1 MEEEIELIKDEEL
14 REFAKYCMER
24 VPEYFFHVAASST
37 GKYHPDY
44 TLGEGGLV
52 RHVKA
57 AVKIA
62 DCLLSLEQ
70 NQGLNRDCI
79 IFALIFHDC
88 LKHGKEDS
96 GYTVHEHP
104 ELAADF
110 ISDMY
115 DEYPNANCLYNDQ
128 INNICE
134 CIDSHMGEWNTST
147 RSDRILPKPRAEE
160 EQFVHMCDYLAS
172 RKFITIEVGD

>member
-14 REFAKYCMER
+14 KKFAKYCMDK

-37 GKYHPDY
+37 GKYHPAY

-70 NQGLNRDCI
+70 NKNLD
-79 IFALIFHDC
+79 
-88 LKHGKEDS
+88 KK
-96 GYTVHEHP
+96 
-104 ELAADF
+104 
-110 ISDMY
+110 
-115 DEYPNANCLYNDQ
+115 
-128 INNICE
+128 
-134 CIDSHMGEWNTST
+134 
-147 RSDRILPKPRAEE
+147 
-160 EQFVHMCDYLAS
+160 
-172 RKFITIEVGD
+172 